1 LNEAYP
7 PANAGGTDKKM
18 FSSHVTEHL
27 SSYFHGELSDSESRR
42 VAEHLIGCAACRAEY
57 EEVKFGVK
65 LAEQLPIVS
74 APETIWSGIEASFT
88 QQRGTNVIDMP
99 RRSFV
104 KPAVAIAAG
113 LVVLMLGGFLLS
125 RVRRDAPRIASW
137 EVARIDGAPRI
148 GTTSIADKG
157 RLAVGQW
164 LETDGSS
171 RAKIEVSNIGQVE
184 IDANTRVR
192 LVETRPDQ
200 HRMELARGRMSARVW
215 APPRLFFVN
224 TPSAIAEDLGC
235 AYTLEVDDAG
245 NSLLRV
251 TSGWVSLQLRDRE
264 SVVPAGAMCATRS
277 GIGPGTPYFEDAT
290 EPFRLALQKIDFEPG
305 TTDSSL
311 EIILREA
318 RPRDLMTLWHLLSRV
333 DGNNR
338 GRIYDRMAQL
348 SPPPR
353 DVSREG
359 IMRLDKEMLDRWY
372 EKINSQWEGR

>member
-1 LNEAYP
+1 
-7 PANAGGTDKKM
+7 M
-18 FSSHVTEHL
+18 FSNHVTEHL
-27 SSYFHGELSDSESRR
+27 SSYFHGELSDGESRR
-42 VAEHLIGCAACRAEY
+42 VAEHLIGCAQCRVEY
-57 EEVKFGVK
+57 EEVKLGVK

-74 APETIWSGIEASFT
+74 APETIWAGIETSFT
-88 QQRGTNVIDMP
+88 QERGANVVDLP
-99 RRSFV
+99 RRSFFR
-104 KPAVAIAAG
+104 PALAIAAG
-113 LVVLMLGGFLLS
+113 LVVLMLSGFLLS
-125 RVRRDAPRIASW
+125 RTLRRDNPPVASW
-137 EVARIDGAPRI
+137 EVARLEGAPRI
-148 GTTSIADKG
+148 DATSIGDKG
-157 RLAVGQW
+157 RLAIGQW

-171 RAKIEVSNIGQVE
+171 RAEIEVSNIGHVE

-245 NSLLRV
+245 NSLLHV

-277 GIGPGTPYFEDAT
+277 GIGPGTPYFEDAS
-290 EPFRLALQKIDFEPG
+290 EPFRLALTKIDFDPG
-305 TTDSSL
+305 SADSSV

-318 RPRDLMTLWHLLSRV
+318 RQRDSMTLWHLLSRV

-338 GRIYDRMAQL
+338 GRIYDRMVQL
-348 SPPPR
+348 APPAR

-359 IMRLDKEMLDRWY
+359 IMGLDKEMLDRWF
-372 EKINSQWEGR
+372 EQINSQWEG

>member
-1 LNEAYP
+1 ML
-7 PANAGGTDKKM
+7 
-18 FSSHVTEHL
+18 SSHVTEHL
-27 SSYFHGELSDSESRR
+27 SSYCHGELSDSESRR
-42 VAEHLIGCAACRAEY
+42 VAEHLIGCARCRVEY

-74 APETIWSGIEASFT
+74 APDTIWPGIETSFS
-88 QQRGTNVIDMP
+88 QQRAANVIDLP
-99 RRSFV
+99 RRSFF
-104 KPAVAIAAG
+104 KPALAIAAG
-113 LVVLMLGGFLLS
+113 LVVLLLGGYLLS
-125 RVRRDAPRIASW
+125 RVRRDTPPLASW

-148 GTTSIADKG
+148 GAESIGDKG
-157 RLAVGQW
+157 RLAIGQW
-164 LETDGSS
+164 LETDASS

-224 TPSAIAEDLGC
+224 TPSAVAEDLGC

-245 NSLLRV
+245 NSLLHV

-290 EPFRLALQKIDFEPG
+290 EPFRLALAKVDFEPG
-305 TTDSSL
+305 ATESSL

-318 RPRDLMTLWHLLSRV
+318 RQRDLMTLWHLLLRT

-338 GRIYDRMAQL
+338 GRVYDRMAQL
-348 SPPPR
+348 SAPPR
-353 DVSREG
+353 EVSREG

-372 EKINSQWEGR
+372 ERINSQWEGR